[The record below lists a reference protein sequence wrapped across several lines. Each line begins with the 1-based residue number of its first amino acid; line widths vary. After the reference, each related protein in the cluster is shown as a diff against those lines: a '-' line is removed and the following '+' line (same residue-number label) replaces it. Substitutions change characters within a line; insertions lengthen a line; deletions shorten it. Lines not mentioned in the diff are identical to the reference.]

1 MSLFWIVLITSIPM
15 ATVIYPATPQNVD
28 DRIIQPTRAFKQEVT
43 KVLGSILFFM
53 VTYITLM
60 AAAIVL
66 AVLCCYGGIMMVVTW
81 PRFITIMLGLGL
93 AGLGV
98 MVIYFLLKFLFKS
111 KTTDRSGLTEITAT
125 DQPELFQ
132 FIKALT
138 RETQSMAPKRIY
150 VSPEVNAY
158 VFYDSSFW
166 SMFFPVRKNL
176 TIGLALV
183 NSVNLSEFKAIL
195 AHEFG
200 HFSQRSM
207 KLGSYVYNVN
217 QVIYN
222 MLYENEDYGQAL
234 SSWANA
240 SSYFAIF
247 AGITAGIVGGI
258 QWILKEIYTL
268 INKSYMSL
276 SRQME
281 FHADAVAAYVS
292 GSDHLITSLRKLEV
306 ANACYDK
313 VFQVYGAWFDQQ
325 VKPVNVYPDHAEV
338 MRHFA
343 ADHGLAL
350 ENGLPKIEA
359 QSLARFNKT
368 RVVVKDQ
375 WASHPSNEDREAH
388 LRSLNTF
395 TETEHASAWVIF
407 RDAEALQ
414 KQITDKVYAKVT
426 FKEAPQVVDNNVFTK
441 RYYQELEKYTL
452 NKRYKG
458 FFTYRNIADV
468 DVDALPTT
476 TQANNLDEVLD
487 DHALELPFEI
497 AGIKNDIN
505 TLDIIRRSGKQVKTF
520 EFEGEKLNQEDA
532 ASLAEKLKTELTET
546 EALLAEAD
554 KKVIT
559 FFIHQATAKGVAEK
573 IKDDY
578 RALFA
583 ATRQSQ
589 DDLAKFIEIQNTM
602 QPLYYQQVTIEQAHA
617 LMNLVRQRE
626 KPIKERLR
634 TMLASEQYSV
644 HYTSKDKETLEQ
656 FIASD
661 HAYFKDSSFLE
672 TEMTLLHDAIKLYQT
687 MATDY
692 AFVLKKEL
700 LERQLQLLD

>member
-1 MSLFWIVLITSIPM
+1 M
-15 ATVIYPATPQNVD
+15 ATVIYPATPKNVD

-53 VTYITLM
+53 VTYIALM

-66 AVLCCYGGIMMVVTW
+66 AMLCCYGGFMIVTLW
-81 PRFITIMLGLGL
+81 PRFITLMLGLGL
-93 AGLGV
+93 IGLGL

-111 KTTDRSGLTEITAT
+111 KTTDRSALTEITAAE
-125 DQPELFQ
+125 QPELFQ
-132 FIKALT
+132 FIKTLT
-138 RETQSMAPKRIY
+138 RETQSPSPKRIY

-222 MLYENEDYGQAL
+222 MLYDNDDYGEVLAG
-234 SSWANA
+234 WANA

-247 AGITAGIVGGI
+247 AGLTAGIVRGI
-258 QWILKEIYTL
+258 QLILKEVYTVM
-268 INKSYMSL
+268 NKSYMSL

-292 GSDHLITSLRKLEV
+292 GSDHLITSLRRLEV
-306 ANACYDK
+306 ADTCYGK
-313 VFQVYGAWFDQQ
+313 VFQVYGERFDQQ
-325 VKPVNVYPDHAEV
+325 VKPVNIYPDHAEL

-343 ADHGLAL
+343 VDHGLTL

-359 QSLARFNKT
+359 QAMTRFNKS

-375 WASHPSNEDREAH
+375 WASHPSTDDREDH

-395 TETEHASAWVIF
+395 TETEHVSAWAIF
-407 RDAEALQ
+407 RDAETLQ
-414 KQITDKVYAKVT
+414 RKITDKVYADVT
-426 FKEAPQVVDNNVFTK
+426 FKEAPLVVDNNVFSE
-441 RYYQELEKYTL
+441 RYYQALEKYTL

-458 FFTYRNIADV
+458 FFAHRNITEV
-468 DVDALPTT
+468 DLETL
-476 TQANNLDEVLD
+476 QAIEANHLD
-487 DHALELPFEI
+487 DILDDRTLELPFEI
-497 AGIKNDIN
+497 AGIQDDIN
-505 TLDIIRRSGKQVKTF
+505 MLEIIRQPNNRVKTF
-520 EFEGEKLNQEDA
+520 EFEGAKLNQEDA
-532 ASLAEKLKTELTET
+532 GSLAEKLKTELTET
-546 EALLAEAD
+546 ETRLKDAD

-559 FFIHQATAKGVAEK
+559 FFIQQAESKGAAEK
-573 IKDDY
+573 IKEDY

-583 ATRQSQ
+583 AARQSEE
-589 DDLAKFIEIQNTM
+589 DLTKYLELQTM
-602 QPLYYQQVTIEQAHA
+602 MHPLYYEQVTIEQAHA
-617 LMNLVRQRE
+617 LMNLVRQQE
-626 KPIKERLR
+626 KPMKERLKV
-634 TMLASEQYSV
+634 MLAKDDYGV
-644 HYTSKDKETLEQ
+644 HYTSRDKETLEQ
-656 FIASD
+656 FIVSD
-661 HAYFKDSSFLE
+661 HTYFQGSSFLDA
-672 TEMTLLHDAIKLYQT
+672 EMTLLHDAMKLYQT
-687 MATDY
+687 MVTDY
-692 AFVLKKEL
+692 TFVLKKEL
-700 LERQLQLLD
+700 LERQLQLLN

>member
-1 MSLFWIVLITSIPM
+1 M
-15 ATVIYPATPQNVD
+15 ATVIYPATPKNVD
-28 DRIIQPTRAFKQEVT
+28 DRILQPTRAFKQEVT

-53 VTYITLM
+53 VTYIALM

-66 AVLCCYGGIMMVVTW
+66 AVLCCYGGVMIVTLW
-81 PRFITIMLGLGL
+81 PRFITLMLGVGLIGLGL
-93 AGLGV
+93 

-111 KTTDRSGLTEITAT
+111 KTTDRSGLTEITAA

-132 FIKALT
+132 FIKTLT
-138 RETQSMAPKRIY
+138 RETQSMSPKRIY

-222 MLYENEDYGQAL
+222 MLYDNDDYGEVLAG
-234 SSWANA
+234 WANA
-240 SSYFAIF
+240 SGYFAIF
-247 AGITAGIVGGI
+247 AGLTAGIVRGI
-258 QWILKEIYTL
+258 QWILKEVYTVM
-268 INKSYMSL
+268 NKSYMSL

-306 ANACYDK
+306 ANTCYDK
-313 VFQVYGAWFDQQ
+313 VFQVYGAWFEQE

-359 QSLARFNKT
+359 ESMARFNKS

-375 WASHPSNEDREAH
+375 WASHPSTDDREAH

-414 KQITDKVYAKVT
+414 KKITEKVYANVT
-426 FKEAPQVVDNNVFTK
+426 FKEAPLVVDSNIFSK

-458 FFTYRNIADV
+458 FFTYRSIADV
-468 DVDALPTT
+468 DVDALQTT
-476 TQANNLDEVLD
+476 LQASNLDEVLD
-487 DHALELPFEI
+487 EPTLELPFEI

-505 TLDIIRRSGKQVKTF
+505 TLDIIRRSGNRVKTF
-520 EFEGEKLNQEDA
+520 EFEGEKLDQEDA
-532 ASLAEKLKTELTET
+532 GSLAEKLKTELTET
-546 EALLAEAD
+546 EVRLAEAD

-559 FFIHQATAKGVAEK
+559 FFIQQAVSKGVAEK

-583 ATRQSQ
+583 AARQSKE
-589 DDLAKFIEIQNTM
+589 DLMRYIEIQTTM
-602 QPLYYQQVTIEQAHA
+602 QPLYYQQVTIEKAHA
-617 LMNLVRQRE
+617 LMNLVRQKE
-626 KPIKERLR
+626 KPIKERLK
-634 TMLASEQYSV
+634 TMLANEHYGV
-644 HYTSKDKETLEQ
+644 HYTSKDKEKLEQ
-656 FIASD
+656 FIVSD
-661 HAYFKDSSFLE
+661 HTYFKGSSFLDA
-672 TEMTLLHDAIKLYQT
+672 EMALLHDAMKLYQT
-687 MATDY
+687 LATDY
-692 AFVLKKEL
+692 AFILKKEL

>member
-1 MSLFWIVLITSIPM
+1 M
-15 ATVIYPATPQNVD
+15 ATVIYPATPKNVD
-28 DRIIQPTRAFKQEVT
+28 DRIIQPTRAFKQDVT

-53 VTYITLM
+53 VTYIALM
-60 AAAIVL
+60 AAAVVL
-66 AVLCCYGGIMMVVTW
+66 AVLCCYVGYLIVTLW
-81 PRFITIMLGLGL
+81 PRVITFMLGVGLIGLGL
-93 AGLGV
+93 

-111 KTTDRSGLTEITAT
+111 KTTDRSGLTEITAA

-132 FIKALT
+132 FIKMLT
-138 RETQSMAPKRIY
+138 QETQSMSPKRIY

-222 MLYENEDYGQAL
+222 MLFDNDDYGEVLAG
-234 SSWANA
+234 WANA
-240 SSYFAIF
+240 SGYFAIF
-247 AGITAGIVGGI
+247 AGLTAGIVRGI
-258 QWILKEIYTL
+258 QWILRGVYTVM
-268 INKSYMSL
+268 NKNYMSL

-292 GSDHLITSLRKLEV
+292 GSDHLITSLRRLEV
-306 ANACYDK
+306 ANTCYEK
-313 VFQVYGAWFDQQ
+313 VFQVYGTWFDQQ
-325 VKPVNVYPDHAEV
+325 VKPVNVYPVHAEV

-343 ADHGLAL
+343 ADHGLTL

-359 QSLARFNKT
+359 ESMARFNKS

-375 WASHPSNEDREAH
+375 WASHPSTDDREAH

-414 KQITDKVYAKVT
+414 KRMTDKVYANVA
-426 FKEAPQVVDNNVFTK
+426 FKEAPVMVDHHDFSK
-441 RYYQELEKYTL
+441 RYYAELEKYTL
-452 NKRYKG
+452 NRRYKG
-458 FFTYRNIADV
+458 FFTYRNIAEV
-468 DVDALPTT
+468 DVETLPAAV
-476 TQANNLDEVLD
+476 QAHTLEEVLD
-487 DHALELPFEI
+487 ERTLELPFEI

-505 TLDIIRRSGKQVKTF
+505 TLDIIRQSGNQVKTF
-520 EFEGEKLNQEDA
+520 EFEGERLNQEDA
-532 ASLAEKLKTELTET
+532 ASLTEKLKTELTET
-546 EALLAEAD
+546 EARLAEAD
-554 KKVIT
+554 KKVVT
-559 FFIHQATAKGVAEK
+559 FFIQQAASKGVVEK

-578 RALFA
+578 RALFGA
-583 ATRQSQ
+583 ARQSKE
-589 DDLAKFIEIQNTM
+589 DVANYIEVQTTM
-602 QPLYYQQVTIEQAHA
+602 QPLYYQQVTIEKAHA
-617 LMNLVRQRE
+617 VMNLVRQKE
-626 KPIKERLR
+626 KPIKERLK
-634 TMLASEQYSV
+634 TMLANEDYGV
-644 HYTSKDKETLEQ
+644 HYTSKEKERLEQ

-661 HAYFKDSSFLE
+661 HTYFKGSSFLDA
-672 TEMTLLHDAIKLYQT
+672 EMTLLHDAMKIYQT

-692 AFVLKKEL
+692 AFVLKKDL

>member
-1 MSLFWIVLITSIPM
+1 MSIPM
-15 ATVIYPATPQNVD
+15 ATVIYPATPKNVD

-43 KVLGSILFFM
+43 KVLGSILFFII
-53 VTYITLM
+53 TYIALM
-60 AAAIVL
+60 AAAVVL
-66 AVLCCYGGIMMVVTW
+66 AVLCCYAGYMIVTLW
-81 PRFITIMLGLGL
+81 PRFITLVLGIGLIGLGL
-93 AGLGV
+93 

-111 KTTDRSGLTEITAT
+111 KTTDRSGLTEITAA

-132 FIKALT
+132 FIKTLT
-138 RETQSMAPKRIY
+138 RETQSMSPKRIY
-150 VSPEVNAY
+150 ISPEVNAY

-176 TIGLALV
+176 TIGLGLV

-222 MLYENEDYGQAL
+222 MLYDNDDYGEVL
-234 SSWANA
+234 EGWANA
-240 SSYFAIF
+240 SGYFAIF
-247 AGITAGIVGGI
+247 AGLTAAIVRGI
-258 QWILKEIYTL
+258 QWVLRGVYTV

-306 ANACYDK
+306 ANTCYEK
-313 VFQVYGAWFDQQ
+313 TFQVYGAWFDEP
-325 VKPVNVYPDHAEV
+325 VKPINVYPDHAEV

-359 QSLARFNKT
+359 QSLARFDKS

-375 WASHPSNEDREAH
+375 WASHPSTDDREAH

-407 RDAEALQ
+407 RDAEGLQ
-414 KQITDKVYAKVT
+414 RKITEKVYANVN
-426 FKEAPQVVDNNVFTK
+426 FKETPQVVDSDIFSR

-458 FFTYRNIADV
+458 FFTYRNITEV
-468 DVDALPTT
+468 DVDTLQITG
-476 TQANNLDEVLD
+476 QAGSLDEVLD
-487 DHALELPFEI
+487 DHVLELPFEI

-505 TLDIIRRSGKQVKTF
+505 TLDVIRQSPGQVKTF
-520 EFEGEKLNQEDA
+520 EFEGKKLNQEDA
-532 ASLAEKLKTELTET
+532 ASLIDKLKIELTDT
-546 EALLAEAD
+546 EAQLADAD
-554 KKVIT
+554 KKVIA
-559 FFIHQATAKGVAEK
+559 FFIQQATAKDAGENL
-573 IKDDY
+573 KDDY

-583 ATRQSQ
+583 AAKQSKE
-589 DDLAKFIEIQNTM
+589 DVAKYIEIQTTM
-602 QPLYYQQVTIEQAHA
+602 QPLYYQQVTIEKAHA
-617 LMNLVRQRE
+617 LMNLVRQQE
-626 KPIKERLR
+626 KPVKERLK
-634 TMLASEQYSV
+634 TMLASEHYGV
-644 HYTSKDKETLEQ
+644 HYTPKDKERLEQ
-656 FIASD
+656 FIVSD
-661 HAYFKDSSFLE
+661 HTYFSGSSFLDA
-672 TEMTLLHDAIKLYQT
+672 EMTLLHDAMKLYQT

-692 AFVLKKEL
+692 TFGLKKKL
-700 LERQLQLLD
+700 LERQLQLLE